1 MESKFAIIFHP
12 EAEKE
17 YLDSVNWYE
26 DALIGLGEEFV
37 EEIERIFDQIS
48 INPFCSLLKN

>member
-17 YLDSVNWYE
+17 YLDSVKWYE